1 MKIELFDIEEFIKLN
16 RLQEITSPILFQKGD
31 IPHPDGL
38 VSNEI
43 FGVTTKSRKET
54 YAYIDLH
61 GYFFHP
67 HVFKAIRRMFRNID
81 KIVNGEMY
89 YSLSKEGFLTPDE
102 NGETGI
108 EFLYDNWDKI
118 NWNTKKTDGI
128 GMRDE
133 RISLITK
140 FKKNEVFMRYQLVIP
155 AFYLDIKTGS
165 SSGGETDDINNM
177 YAKLIRLSS
186 LVDNQD
192 MFDFQFNSTNYNIQ
206 TTLIDIY
213 DYFKHKL
220 EKKNGM
226 IRKYLMGKTVDYCTR
241 TVITAPLYHVDRP
254 EDLFVDYKYTAIPIS
269 QLCSLVYPFIVHYI
283 KNFFEREV
291 IDNKN
296 AKILYNPVTDSI
308 ESAIQIK
315 DPESYFSDR
324 YIKKMIDQYIK
335 DPESRFTKIE
345 VPTNGRT
352 RLYLSFTGKR
362 MNSSGTEELSGM
374 QYRAMTWTDLLYLA
388 CEHVVRD
395 KHCLITRYPINDEF
409 GVFVSRIRVA
419 STTKTIPMMING
431 ELYKWYPCVIP
442 DAEREDIPNMF
453 NDACQ
458 FSNSYLPGLEGD
470 YDGKNNNCLIAV
482 NKPL

>member
-1 MKIELFDIEEFIKLN
+1 MKIELFDIKEFIEIN
-16 RLQEITSPILFQKGD
+16 HLQEIKSPILFQRGD
-31 IPHPDGL
+31 VPHPNGL

-61 GYFFHP
+61 GVFFHP

-81 KIVNGEMY
+81 KIINGEMY
-89 YSLSKEGFLTPDE
+89 FSLSKEGFLVPDE

-108 EFLYDNWDKI
+108 EFLYNNWEKI
-118 NWNTKKTDGI
+118 NWDTKKDNKTG

-133 RISLITK
+133 RISLIK
-140 FKKNEVFMRYQLVIP
+140 KYKKNEVFMRYQIVIP
-155 AFYLDIKTGS
+155 AFYRDIKTGS

-177 YAKLIRLSS
+177 YAKLIRMATLIK
-186 LVDNQD
+186 NQD
-192 MFDFQFNSTNYNIQ
+192 MFDFQFNSTNYTIQ
-206 TTLIDIY
+206 TTLVDIY

-226 IRKYLMGKTVDYCTR
+226 IRKYLMGKNTDYGTR
-241 TVITAPLYHVDRP
+241 TVITAPVYHADKP
-254 EDLFVDYKYTAIPIS
+254 DDLFVDFQHTAIPIS
-269 QLCSLVYPFIVHYI
+269 QLCSLVYPFVVHYI

-296 AKILYNPVTDSI
+296 AKILYNPSTDEI
-308 ESAIQIK
+308 ESAVQIK
-315 DPESYFSDR
+315 DPESYFSDK

-345 VPTNGRT
+345 VPTTGRKK
-352 RLYLSFTGKR
+352 LYLSFTGKR
-362 MNSSGTEELSGM
+362 MDSSGTHELSGM

-388 CEHVVRD
+388 CEDAVKD
-395 KHCLITRYPINDEF
+395 KHCLVTRYPLLDEF
-409 GVFVSRIRVA
+409 GVFVSRIHVA
-419 STTKTIPMMING
+419 STTKTVPMMING
-431 ELYKWYPCVIP
+431 VLYRWYPYVEP
-442 DAEREDIPNMF
+442 DTPLDEIPNKF
-453 NDACQ
+453 SDSCQ

-470 YDGKNNNCLIAV
+470 YDGE
-482 NKPL
+482 NKQFDCRH